1 MNTFV
6 DIAQKLITPAT
17 MMHKDGIP
25 IHAYVTELTW
35 LLFLKIAPALGEAEH
50 LPTVYRWE
58 ALIDKPLDE
67 QFEYYQ
73 TFIKEMGEVP
83 EQNIAGIYAYA
94 CTAFKRPEQL
104 AQVITTLA
112 VVDAVEIEDL
122 GEIYEILLEKCA
134 DEDGSRLLIPPRS
147 LVDTMVILTQPQ
159 LSESIQDPLA
169 GTASVIVA
177 ADQYIQ
183 LIHDE
188 PLDIPTQKNRNDKP
202 DIIAVEPDLVRQR
215 LALMNCLLHHTDPI
229 QQVPV
234 RWGDSLLSNLQR
246 WPQADVILS
255 TLIFASES
263 TDELDKHDASLALL
277 QHIYQT
283 LKPGGRAAVVL
294 PDKLLKARG
303 PAQQVR
309 TTLLETC
316 VLHTVL
322 RLPHGIFYP
331 HKVQAHLVFFR
342 RGQSSDEK
350 TEKVWFYDLRTDLP
364 IFGQY
369 LHLTRDYLR
378 TFEKL
383 YGEEPFGQAKRHDEG
398 QNGRWRCFSRDSL
411 AKQDDRLDICW
422 LQDEKATTNDN
433 QVAEEIWEVLD
444 KTMADLE
451 ALVDML

>member
-6 DIAQKLITPAT
+6 DIVQKLIAPAT
-17 MMHKDGIP
+17 FMRQEGIP

-35 LLFLKIAPALGEAEH
+35 LLFWKIAPALDKASY

-58 ALIDKPLDE
+58 NLIDKPLEDK
-67 QFEYYQ
+67 FEYYQ
-73 TFIKEMGEVP
+73 KFITEMGKVSEP
-83 EQNIAGIYAYA
+83 IIAGIYAYA
-94 CTAFKRPEQL
+94 CTTFKHPEQL
-104 AQVITTLA
+104 AEVISTLSLI
-112 VVDAVEIEDL
+112 DGIDTEDL
-122 GEIYEILLEKCA
+122 GEVYEILLEKCA
-134 DEDGSRLLIPPRS
+134 YQDGSRLLIPPRS

-159 LSESIQDPLA
+159 LGELIQDPLA
-169 GTASVIVA
+169 STANVIVA
-177 ADQYIQ
+177 ADQYMQ
-183 LIHDE
+183 LVHDAPME
-188 PLDIPTQKNRNDKP
+188 NQNRKINQKA

-215 LALMNCLLHHTDPI
+215 LALMNCILHQIDQTQPL
-229 QQVPV
+229 PV
-234 RWGDSLLSNLQR
+234 RWGDSLLSNLQH

-255 TLIFASES
+255 LLVFASEHS
-263 TDELDKHDASLALL
+263 DQLDKHDGSLALL

-294 PDKLLKARG
+294 PDKVLKARG

-309 TTLLETC
+309 TTLLDTC
-316 VLHTVL
+316 ILHTVL

-331 HKVQAHLVFFR
+331 HKVQAHLLFFR

-383 YGEEPFGQAKRHDEG
+383 YGEERFGQAQRAEEG
-398 QNGRWRCFSRDSL
+398 EKGRWRCFNREHI
-411 AKQDDRLDICW
+411 AKEDDRLDLCW
-422 LQDEKATTNDN
+422 LQDEKATTSDN
-433 QVAEEIWEVLD
+433 AVAEKIWDVLD
-444 KTMADLE
+444 NTMADLE
-451 ALVDML
+451 ALANIL